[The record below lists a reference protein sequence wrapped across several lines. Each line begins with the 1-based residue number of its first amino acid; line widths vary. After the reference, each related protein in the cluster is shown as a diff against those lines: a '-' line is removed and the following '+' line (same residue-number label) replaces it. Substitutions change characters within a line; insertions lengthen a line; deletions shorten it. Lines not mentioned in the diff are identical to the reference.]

1 MSKFV
6 AKFRPEKDYNDDY
19 GFKQNTYERKKR
31 DKQRES
37 KKQTKYFD
45 TYEPDWYSEPRRQRK

>member
-6 AKFRPEKDYNDDY
+6 ARFRPEKDYSDDY
-19 GFKQNTYERKKR
+19 EFKQNTYERKKR

-37 KKQTKYFD
+37 KKQSKYFYS
-45 TYEPDWYSEPRRQRK
+45 YETDWHSEPKRQRR

>member
-19 GFKQNTYERKKR
+19 GFKQNSYERKKR
-31 DKQRES
+31 DKQKES
-37 KKQTKYFD
+37 KKQKYFD
-45 TYEPDWYSEPRRQRK
+45 SYEADWYSEPKRQRK

>member
-19 GFKQNTYERKKR
+19 AFKPNPYERKKR
-31 DKQRES
+31 DKQKDEIRQSKYYDPYES
-37 KKQTKYFD
+37 
-45 TYEPDWYSEPRRQRK
+45 DWRAEGRRKRK

>member
-1 MSKFV
+1 VSKFV

-31 DKQRES
+31 DKQKES
-37 KKQTKYFD
+37 KRQKYFD
-45 TYEPDWYSEPRRQRK
+45 SYEPDFYSEPRRQRK

>member
-6 AKFRPEKDYNDDY
+6 AKFRPEKHYNDDY

-31 DKQRES
+31 DKQKDS
-37 KKQTKYFD
+37 KRQKYFD
-45 TYEPDWYSEPRRQRK
+45 SYESDFYSEPRRQRK